1 MSKVNVSPNLPF
13 VRCTPTPDPA
23 AASPLHVLMLSD
35 VYFPRVNGVSTS
47 IQTFR
52 GTLPGSASGSRWWR
66 PTIRQPTVR
75 PIATDGILRLPSRA
89 VPLDPEDRLMRWS
102 SLADLDRRLA
112 NADFDLVHVQTPF
125 AAHYAG
131 LRLAR
136 ARGIPCVATYH
147 THFEEY
153 LFHYIRFLP
162 KSALR
167 LAAAR
172 PGAPPMQRARRRG
185 GAFATDGR
193 HPARLWRRQT
203 AARDSHRLAGASSC
217 AATAPLP
224 RAWDI
229 APERK
234 VALFVGRAAF
244 EKNIGFL
251 LEMTALARR
260 QRPNLMLVIAGE
272 GPALPATCAA
282 RPQALRIEDHV
293 RFVGYLPRDGACAT
307 AMRPPTY
314 SPSPRTPKP
323 RAWSCSKPWPSA
335 CRCWPFRR
343 WARRRSSSRARRI
356 AAADTPEGF
365 AEQLVGL
372 LNRPTRLLIMADEA
386 IAFAREWDAASQGA
400 RLAALYRR
408 LPRAPPRGRLLA
420 TPGCQPMNTEPLVRK
435 KAPSRARRVCAASG
449 TLWAIRC
456 RGCTR
461 PIATKT
467 PSARKACWRR

>member
-52 GTLPGSASGSRWWR
+52 GTLAGLGVRVTVVAPDYPAADSAAD
-66 PTIRQPTVR
+66 T
-75 PIATDGILRLPSRA
+75 TDGILRLPSHA

-153 LFHYIRFLP
+153 LCHYVRFLP

-167 LAAAR
+167 LAARAL
-172 PGAPPMQRARRRG
+172 ARRQCN
-185 GAFATDGR
+185 ALDAVVV
-193 HPARLWRRQT
+193 PSQPM
-203 AARDSHRLAGASSC
+203 
-217 AATAPLP
+217 AATLRDYGVAKPLHVIP
-224 RAWDI
+224 TGLPESQFLRGDGQRFRETWDI

-272 GPALPATCAA
+272 GPALPALRRQAA
-282 RPQALRIEDHV
+282 ALGIEDHV
-293 RFVGYLPRDGACAT
+293 RFVGYLPRDGALRDCYAAANVFT
-307 AMRPPTY
+307 FASHTETQGLVLLEAMAIGLPVLAIPALGAAEII
-314 SPSPRTPKP
+314 KP
-323 RAWSCSKPWPSA
+323 GRGA
-335 CRCWPFRR
+335 
-343 WARRRSSSRARRI
+343 I
-356 AAADTPEGF
+356 AAAETPEGF

-386 IAFAREWDAASQGA
+386 IAFAHEWNAASQGA

-408 LPRAPPRGRLLA
+408 LPRAP
-420 TPGCQPMNTEPLVRK
+420 
-435 KAPSRARRVCAASG
+435 RAVDCSQALPASQ
-449 TLWAIRC
+449 
-456 RGCTR
+456 
-461 PIATKT
+461 
-467 PSARKACWRR
+467 

>member
-52 GTLPGSASGSRWWR
+52 GTLAGLGVRVTVVAPDYPAADSAAD
-66 PTIRQPTVR
+66 T
-75 PIATDGILRLPSRA
+75 TDGILRLPSHA

-153 LFHYIRFLP
+153 LVHYVRFLP

-167 LAAAR
+167 LAARAL
-172 PGAPPMQRARRRG
+172 ARRQCN
-185 GAFATDGR
+185 ALDAVVV
-193 HPARLWRRQT
+193 PSQPM
-203 AARDSHRLAGASSC
+203 
-217 AATAPLP
+217 AATLRDYGVAKPLHVIP
-224 RAWDI
+224 TGLPESQFLRGDGQRFRETWDI

-272 GPALPATCAA
+272 GPALPALRRQAA
-282 RPQALRIEDHV
+282 ALGIEDHV
-293 RFVGYLPRDGACAT
+293 RFVGYLPRDGALRDCYAAANVFT
-307 AMRPPTY
+307 FASHTETQGLVLLEAMAIGLPVLAIPALGAAEII
-314 SPSPRTPKP
+314 KP
-323 RAWSCSKPWPSA
+323 GRGA
-335 CRCWPFRR
+335 
-343 WARRRSSSRARRI
+343 I
-356 AAADTPEGF
+356 AAAETPEGF

-386 IAFAREWDAASQGA
+386 IAFAHEWNAASQGA

-408 LPRAPPRGRLLA
+408 LPRAP
-420 TPGCQPMNTEPLVRK
+420 
-435 KAPSRARRVCAASG
+435 RAVDCSQALPASQ
-449 TLWAIRC
+449 
-456 RGCTR
+456 
-461 PIATKT
+461 
-467 PSARKACWRR
+467 